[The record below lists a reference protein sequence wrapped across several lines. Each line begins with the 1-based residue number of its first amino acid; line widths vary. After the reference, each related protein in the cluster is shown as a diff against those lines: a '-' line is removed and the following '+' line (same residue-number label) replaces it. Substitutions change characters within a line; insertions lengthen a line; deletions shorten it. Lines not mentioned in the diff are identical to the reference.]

1 MSKFNRVDAC
11 NQVSEDKYFPN
22 PYPNISKHWR
32 HRNTFLH
39 RRFLEINW
47 LEKIN
52 FINFSFKYAR
62 YIMSLRKIR
71 IIRPLNGQER
81 EYNSKKKEW

>member
-32 HRNTFLH
+32 HRNTFLR
-39 RRFLEINW
+39 RRFLEIN
-47 LEKIN
+47 
-52 FINFSFKYAR
+52 
-62 YIMSLRKIR
+62 
-71 IIRPLNGQER
+71 
-81 EYNSKKKEW
+81 